1 MLEPDF
7 VASTQRRAAA
17 EPAAMAAIIRE
28 MARGAGTPIAKAT
41 RLGAD
46 EIRRLQAT
54 A

>member
-28 MARGAGTPIAKAT
+28 MARGRGNADSQPSSQRT
-41 RLGAD
+41 RSKFCAS
-46 EIRRLQAT
+46 R
-54 A
+54 